1 MSPNTSTYYEEEDLS
16 PLEYARANK
25 LSRDYMADRCGILE
39 LEALRD
45 TQAAELTNNF
55 ENYDL
60 PIFSGLNLKT
70 EERLTIS
77 KEAAILI
84 KSVAK
89 VDYADQ
95 LSERI
100 FSLLED
106 RNHVSKLKLEPPLLY
121 SNNQLDLINFASREK
136 LMAQILSLKASLGLD
151 DMNGRHNSISLEN
164 LVCTSHELVEN
175 IKRERLLVS
184 KKTLVV
190 LQNLRRI
197 DWTEQDSEN
206 LWTSQQTYKRNTDTD
221 PVTPPLS
228 PRESSIQPYQP
239 SSFDSTF
246 QVPVL
251 TDPIS
256 PTRKQLQEIEC
267 SIFKQDV
274 PIEVRD
280 SMLLS
285 APETT
290 GELHY
295 TSMNDLYPSL
305 VSLDDIKCLDYISS
319 PTLKCDNLKVEGMLT
334 PEGLI
339 HENVS
344 RISLSDI
351 IDNLKFSLDD
361 EPNVPS
367 FEENFFNEFI
377 LPAYESTSL
386 KMEQET
392 LVEADTTC
400 RVAVPIVDF
409 SREKPPWDIYH
420 DSTTALA
427 SLLQNCTILRE
438 IFEQSLEDWAA
449 PTNFDHVLKWAP
461 FPRDIATRVLEDDVY
476 FHDESIYQD
485 YLPSEDRVNIIDS
498 SKAVWKPESLK
509 ISRND
514 EEHEE
519 SEDEELELNYGIFQV
534 EEVPRE
540 MSTLVGKRKVETQEN
555 SFPIEEN
562 QVKTLGFCEKS
573 LLNLQQSSGLGQINN
588 YLQETY
594 NLLPIKFSAGDAVD
608 NYLKIRRNKKPKLYN
623 SPYFDQNPPQSPI
636 EHHKTL
642 QEHKDHGTNTETT
655 LVSSQVAQPAPPFCS
670 NQAASI
676 IVASNLFARRLLIK
690 TIENLCP
697 QLTLVER
704 DFSVHKTITW
714 VRGSVAR
721 SSVMS
726 PLANEADFIVSPT
739 TGIILTTLQ
748 KIKQKPLP
756 GQKGRA
762 FFHEHL
768 ISVCARY
775 EMLIILVSEGRADES
790 SGGLAASD
798 CLAFN
803 EFIGLTASLG
813 TSMIV
818 YFVGGGEKTL
828 ARWVVSCISR
838 HYVNGLQLLQHETH
852 WELFLRRAG
861 FNSFAAQTV
870 ITSIKASRITTGYD
884 DQNKSSSYGL
894 SDFVGLSAEKRMDQ
908 YGNLVGRQV
917 ITRVNTLIDSSW
929 DI

>member
-1 MSPNTSTYYEEEDLS
+1 MSPNTSAYYEEEDLS

-25 LSRDYMADRCGILE
+25 LSRDYMADCCGILE

-45 TQAAELTNNF
+45 TQAAELTNDL

-60 PIFSGLNLKT
+60 PIFSRVKLRT

-89 VDYADQ
+89 VDYANQ
-95 LSERI
+95 ISERI

-106 RNHVSKLKLEPPLLY
+106 RNRVSKLKLEPPLLY

-136 LMAQILSLKASLGLD
+136 PMAQILSIKASLGID
-151 DMNGRHNSISLEN
+151 DMNSPHNSISLEN
-164 LVCTSHELVEN
+164 PVCTSHELMED

-184 KKTLVV
+184 KKTLAF
-190 LQNLRRI
+190 LQNLWRF

-239 SSFDSTF
+239 SSFDSIF
-246 QVPVL
+246 QIPVL

-274 PIEVRD
+274 PIEVRE

-285 APETT
+285 EPETT
-290 GELHY
+290 GELHD

-305 VSLDDIKCLDYISS
+305 VTLDDMKCLNYNSS

-344 RISLSDI
+344 RISLSDV

-361 EPNVPS
+361 EPNVSS
-367 FEENFFNEFI
+367 FEEKFFNEFI

-409 SREKPPWDIYH
+409 SKEEPPWDIYH
-420 DSTTALA
+420 DSNTALA
-427 SLLQNCTILRE
+427 SLQQSCTILRE
-438 IFEQSLEDWAA
+438 IFEQSLADWPA
-449 PTNFDHVLKWAP
+449 PTNFDHVLKWAL
-461 FPRDIATRVLEDDVY
+461 FPRDIAIRVLEDDVY
-476 FHDESIYQD
+476 FHDESIFKD
-485 YLPSEDRVNIIDS
+485 YLPSEIRVNIIDS
-498 SKAVWKPESLK
+498 SDAVWKPESLK
-509 ISRND
+509 ICRND
-514 EEHEE
+514 EEDEKN
-519 SEDEELELNYGIFQV
+519 EDEELELNYGIFQLV
-534 EEVPRE
+534 EVPRE
-540 MSTLVGKRKVETQEN
+540 ISTLVGKRKVETQEN
-555 SFPIEEN
+555 TFPIEEN
-562 QVKTLGFCEKS
+562 QVKTLGFFDKS
-573 LLNLQQSSGLGQINN
+573 QLNLQQSSRLGQKKN
-588 YLQETY
+588 YPKETC
-594 NLLPIKFSAGDAVD
+594 NLLPIKFSAGDAVE
-608 NYLKIRRNKKPKLYN
+608 NYLQIRRNKKPKLYN
-623 SPYFDQNPPQSPI
+623 SPYFDQQPPQSPI

-642 QEHKDHGTNTETT
+642 QEHKDHGSTTETT
-655 LVSSQVAQPAPPFCS
+655 SVSLQAAQPVPPFCS

-676 IVASNLFARRLLIK
+676 IVASNLFARRLLIQ
-690 TIENLCP
+690 TIENLYP
-697 QLTLVER
+697 QVNLIER

-721 SSVMS
+721 SSVTS

-762 FFHEHL
+762 FFHEHM
-768 ISVCARY
+768 ISVCTRY

-790 SGGLAASD
+790 SGGLAARD

-803 EFIGLTASLG
+803 EFIGLTASLE

-861 FNSFAAQTV
+861 LNSFAAQTV
-870 ITSIKASRITTGYD
+870 IISMKASRINIGD
-884 DQNKSSSYGL
+884 DQKNSSSYGL
-894 SDFVGLSAEKRMDQ
+894 SEFVGLSAEKRMEK

-917 ITRVNTLIDSSW
+917 MTRVNTFIDSSW